1 MVSEGRLFD
10 ASIVLTVVG
19 LVVMLYGV
27 SLSAGAAVN
36 TPMAAGGAIVAVGI
50 GLIMVGV
57 MRVEAATDA
66 E

>member
-1 MVSEGRLFD
+1 MVSEARLFD
-10 ASIVLTVVG
+10 AAIVLTVVG

-36 TPMAAGGAIVAVGI
+36 EPMAAGGAVVAVGI
-50 GLIMVGV
+50 GLILVGV
-57 MRVEAATDA
+57 LRVEAEA